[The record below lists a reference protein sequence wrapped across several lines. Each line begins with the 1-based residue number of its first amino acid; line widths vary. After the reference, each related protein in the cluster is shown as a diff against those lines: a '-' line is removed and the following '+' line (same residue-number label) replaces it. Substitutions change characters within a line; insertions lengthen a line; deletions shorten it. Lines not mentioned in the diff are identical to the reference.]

1 MNSTHAPDRADAL
14 CRPALALGSRQSH
27 PIQGR
32 CDVLIRPA
40 ARHTLDDGQGIIGR
54 DTFMFTGLW
63 FAQAEGGMSTALPMD
78 RQHDLAVSLIN
89 VDGNVVYKRAHQLL
103 ARSHRHA
110 GR

>member
-1 MNSTHAPDRADAL
+1 
-14 CRPALALGSRQSH
+14 
-27 PIQGR
+27 
-32 CDVLIRPA
+32 
-40 ARHTLDDGQGIIGR
+40 
-54 DTFMFTGLW
+54 
-63 FAQAEGGMSTALPMD
+63 MSTALPMD